1 MVLLED
7 EANKTL
13 YSINWDNPLTL
24 TQIRRTHSKIFQS
37 LDWLCGHFS
46 FPGSKLMH
54 PTEITLPVCVIKR
67 SNFLQ
72 GNSARGT
79 RKFIKFLPRVGSASA
94 VYALY
99 FLHCKFAELDFFHI
113 FFIRSGT
120 LMKEMALSS
129 STWSAERRLLVRSHL
144 QSENEMKTF
153 RCAREADFG
162 RSISPLTLLLG
173 RMDFA
178 RSRCIS

>member
-1 MVLLED
+1 M
-7 EANKTL
+7 
-13 YSINWDNPLTL
+13 
-24 TQIRRTHSKIFQS
+24 Q
-37 LDWLCGHFS
+37 
-46 FPGSKLMH
+46 
-54 PTEITLPVCVIKR
+54 PTEITLALCVIKR
-67 SNFLQ
+67 SNFPSRKFSQ
-72 GNSARGT
+72 GT
-79 RKFIKFLPRVGSASA
+79 TKFIKFLPRVGSTSVSPPCTFYIANSLNWIFP
-94 VYALY
+94 Y
-99 FLHCKFAELDFFHI
+99 

-129 STWSAERRLLVRSHL
+129 STRSVERRLLVRSYL

-153 RCAREADFG
+153 RSAREADFG